1 MEREEYELISD
12 LVNGDEDWMQQVGI
26 QNPDDLVE
34 RLDPAGFTPEQAIIA
49 QSVDPACW
57 NAEECEIMNP
67 TPKRNPDPGGPAI
80 FV

>member
-1 MEREEYELISD
+1 MDREEYELISD
-12 LVNGDEDWMQQVGI
+12 LVGGDEDWMQQVGI
-26 QNPDDLVE
+26 QNEEE
-34 RLDPAGFTPEQAIIA
+34 RDAAGFTPEQAVIA

-67 TPKRNPDPGGPAI
+67 SPRRNTDDGLAI